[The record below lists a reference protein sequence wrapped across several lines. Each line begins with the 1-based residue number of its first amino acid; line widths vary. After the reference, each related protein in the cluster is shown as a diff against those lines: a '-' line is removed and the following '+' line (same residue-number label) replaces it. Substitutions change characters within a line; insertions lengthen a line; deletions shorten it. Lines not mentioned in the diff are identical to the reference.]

1 MLSACAAGIMAVGLL
16 GACGGDGSAGGE
28 GGQSG
33 MSHQQFSR
41 EVSGTV
47 QRLSQQFGQQ
57 LEPVFQAL
65 DRAGVD
71 ENELIP
77 PPLEGQAQAIARS
90 LAQQERAAA
99 DRLGR
104 LQPPEGG
111 EEPRDELVDATREQ
125 ADRLEE
131 LAGQDAIAL
140 REFADATQIPPDV
153 GEALE
158 TLRERGFEVQPPP
171 GG

>member
-1 MLSACAAGIMAVGLL
+1 MLSACAAAIMAVGLL

-28 GGQSG
+28 GG
-33 MSHQQFSR
+33 MSRQQFSR

-47 QRLSQQFGQQ
+47 QQLFQQFGQQ

-65 DRAGVD
+65 DRAGLD

-131 LAGQDAIAL
+131 LAGQDPIAL

-158 TLRERGFEVQPPP
+158 TLRERGFEVAPPP